1 VKHNIRYRV
10 EYVGFRIFIFFIKI
24 SPLFLKPCFRVFTRT
39 IFALIGKR
47 YKKLVDSNLHIAF
60 PGQSERERKILK
72 KKIYRHF
79 SSVFVDI
86 VYLFGGKDPAKVV
99 GNLKVDGLETIRNT
113 LKKGKGAILFS
124 AHFGN
129 WELIPF
135 ILFRELGFRVSS
147 IARRMD
153 NPLTE
158 EIVKKFRAFMGSEM
172 IYKEGSLRKIIRVT
186 EENGLVYLL
195 VDQNTITREGVP
207 VQFFDREV
215 IAVTT
220 VSRLYLKK
228 GIPIIPLFI
237 TYPEDGVVLRIGEE
251 ISFEQSAD
259 HQNDLTA
266 LTQIC
271 MGLIENMIREYP
283 DHWFWFHD
291 RWRPRAGQIKRQEN
305 EKKQQK
311 K

>member
-1 VKHNIRYRV
+1 MKHNIRYRV
-10 EYVGFRIFIFFIKI
+10 EYFGFRIFIFFIKI
-24 SPLFLKPCFRVFTRT
+24 SPLFLKRFFRL
-39 IFALIGKR
+39 FALCVFSTLGKR
-47 YKKLVDSNLHIAF
+47 YKKLVNSNLIIAF
-60 PGQSERERKILK
+60 PDLSDEERQALK
-72 KKIYRHF
+72 KKIFRHF
-79 SSVFVDI
+79 SSIFIDI
-86 VYLFGGKDPAKVV
+86 IYLFGGKEPEKVV
-99 GNLKVDGLETIRNT
+99 GNLKVEGIENIKNV
-113 LKKGKGAILFS
+113 LKKGKGGILFS

-158 EIVKKFRAFMGSEM
+158 EIVKKFRAFMGSDM

-207 VQFFDREV
+207 VDFFGREV

-220 VSRLYLKK
+220 VSQLYLKK
-228 GIPIIPLFI
+228 GIPIIPLFL
-237 TYPEDGVVLRIGEE
+237 TYHKDSIILKIGEA
-251 ISFEQSAD
+251 ISFKQSSD
-259 HQNDLTA
+259 HEKDLKE
-266 LTQIC
+266 LTQRC
-271 MGLIENMIREYP
+271 LGLVENIIREFP

-291 RWRPRAGQIKRQEN
+291 RWRPRAGQKKRQED
-305 EKKQQK
+305 ERKQQK